1 MAHEA
6 RISSSAGM
14 SLLAPLLGAS
24 ILAIVALFGATMV
37 LGLAVNHA
45 ADRREQRLVETAV
58 RAAPPHAVQP
68 ALNDARLTEAPE
80 PGRLAAAA

>member
-37 LGLAVNHA
+37 LGLA
-45 ADRREQRLVETAV
+45 
-58 RAAPPHAVQP
+58 
-68 ALNDARLTEAPE
+68 
-80 PGRLAAAA
+80 